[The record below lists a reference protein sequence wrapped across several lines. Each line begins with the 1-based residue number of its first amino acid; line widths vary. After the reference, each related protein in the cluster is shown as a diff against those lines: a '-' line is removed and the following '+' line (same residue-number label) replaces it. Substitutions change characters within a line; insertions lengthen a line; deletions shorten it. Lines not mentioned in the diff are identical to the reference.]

1 MVKASRHHLARS
13 AVETPAWRSR
23 SRRGRR
29 QPRTCDHAVHPT
41 CEEFPP
47 VADIRIFASR
57 GVLAGPAVGVQN
69 GQTVARIR
77 LAYTSVFFGGRRPWF
92 LCPAC
97 DQRDADP
104 GDRAGR
110 SRHGGTEVVAVNERR
125 VGNPWPLL
133 LSRKRIATGFV
144 DRRNGREPRIV
155 GRVYRERTS
164 LEYPPPPPSSEQPG
178 SSLCSPLQ

>member
-1 MVKASRHHLARS
+1 MVNASRHHLARS

-29 QPRTCDHAVHPT
+29 QPRTCDHAVHST

-77 LAYTSVFFGGRRPWF
+77 LAYT
-92 LCPAC
+92 
-97 DQRDADP
+97 
-104 GDRAGR
+104 AGR